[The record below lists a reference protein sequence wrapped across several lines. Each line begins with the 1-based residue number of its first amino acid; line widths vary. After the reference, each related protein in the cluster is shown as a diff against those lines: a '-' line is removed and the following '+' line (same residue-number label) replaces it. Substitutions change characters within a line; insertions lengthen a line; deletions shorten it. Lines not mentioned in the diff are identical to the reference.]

1 MATPSPDDYH
11 EDRAGFRLALDEFEA
26 RALRR
31 FERHSLQ
38 VDAQLDLSIDVAEL
52 RPQQPRRLYVAVS
65 GIHGIEGYAGS
76 AILRG
81 LLASILPGLDL
92 KSTGVLLVHAL
103 NPTGMYHR
111 RRVNEH
117 NVDLN
122 RNFAADGELLYQ
134 SDSAAYEQIAPILQP
149 AGPCADSAGDR
160 VRFLAAVA
168 RAIVRHGFAPLRQAT
183 LAGQYSSPSGLFYG
197 GSAAQ
202 AETRF
207 FQQCFETASRGYS
220 EILLTDLHT
229 GYGRRKQ
236 VSSLFARAD
245 SAEFQALAGHGALE
259 VRGRV
264 QAYAARGDL
273 VAFCQRTAKRHAPD
287 GIFNGVVVELG
298 TTGLGI
304 ATQLGDLYTLIRENQ
319 LRHHGSSTP
328 LAALRV
334 ARAFNELFNPSD
346 AGWRKHVVTQ
356 ALSHIRRLLGSRS
369 FL

>member
-11 EDRAGFRLALDEFEA
+11 EARAGFRLALDEFEA
-26 RALRR
+26 HVRR
-31 FERHSLQ
+31 RLERHSLL
-38 VDAQLDLSIDVAEL
+38 VDARLDLTIDAAVL
-52 RPQQPRRLYVAVS
+52 RLGRPRRLYVAVS
-65 GIHGIEGYAGS
+65 GTHGIEGYAGS
-76 AILRG
+76 AIQRG
-81 LLASILPGLDL
+81 LLTSVLPGMDFS
-92 KSTGVLLVHAL
+92 STDVLLVHGL

-122 RNFAADGELLYQ
+122 RNFAAEGELLYQ

-149 AGPCADSAGDR
+149 VGPCADSAR
-160 VRFLAAVA
+160 ERARFLAAVA
-168 RAIVRHGFAPLRQAT
+168 GAIVRHGFAPLRQAT
-183 LAGQYSSPSGLFYG
+183 LAGQYSSPGGLFYG

-202 AETRF
+202 VETSF
-207 FQQCFETASRGYS
+207 FQRCFESASRGCS

-229 GYGRRKQ
+229 GYGRRNQ

-245 SAEFQALAGHGALE
+245 SPEFQAVAAQGALE
-259 VRGRV
+259 VRGRD

-273 VAFCQRTAKRHAPD
+273 VAFCQRTAKRHAPE

-304 ATQLGDLYTLIRENQ
+304 ASQLGDLYTVIRENR
-319 LRHHGSSTP
+319 LRHHGTATP
-328 LAALRV
+328 AAAARI
-334 ARAFNELFNPSD
+334 ARAFGELFNPSD
-346 AGWRKHVVTQ
+346 PDWRKQVVV
-356 ALSHIRRLLGSRS
+356 ASLAHIQRLLGSRQ

>member
-1 MATPSPDDYH
+1 MTTPVPDDYH
-11 EDRAGFRLALDEFEA
+11 EARAGFRLALDEFEA

-31 FERHSLQ
+31 LERHSQ
-38 VDAQLDLSIDVAEL
+38 VIDADLDLSIDVAVL
-52 RPQQPRRLYVAVS
+52 RPAQPRRLYVAVS

-81 LLASILPGLDL
+81 LLASILPGLDFEN
-92 KSTGVLLVHAL
+92 TGVLLVHGL

-122 RNFAADGELLYQ
+122 RNFAVDGALLYQ
-134 SDSAAYEQIAPILQP
+134 SDSTAYEQVAPILQP
-149 AGPCADSAGDR
+149 VGPCADSAGDR

-168 RAIVRHGFAPLRQAT
+168 RAIIRHGFAPLRQAT
-183 LAGQYSSPSGLFYG
+183 LAGQYSSPHGLFYG

-202 AETRF
+202 VETSF
-207 FQQCFETASRGYS
+207 FQRCFETASRGYS

-229 GYGRRKQ
+229 GYGRRNQ

-245 SAEFQALAGHGALE
+245 SPEFQAVAGQGAPDA
-259 VRGRV
+259 RGRD

-273 VAFCQRTAKRHAPD
+273 VAFCHGTAKRHAPD
-287 GIFNGVVVELG
+287 GVFNGVVVEIG
-298 TTGLGI
+298 TTGLGV
-304 ATQLGDLYTLIRENQ
+304 ASQLGDLYTLVRENQ
-319 LRHHGSSTP
+319 LRHHGSATP
-328 LAALRV
+328 AAALQI
-334 ARAFNELFNPSD
+334 ARAFSELFNPSD
-346 AGWRKHVVTQ
+346 TGWREQTVV
-356 ALSHIRRLLGSRS
+356 ASLAHIQRLLGSRN

>member
-11 EDRAGFRLALDEFEA
+11 EARAGFRLALDEFEA
-26 RALRR
+26 RVGRR
-31 FERHSLQ
+31 FARHSQL
-38 VDAQLDLSIDVAEL
+38 VDAELDLSIDVAEL
-52 RPQQPRRLYVAVS
+52 RPAQAQRLYVVVS

-76 AILRG
+76 AIQRG
-81 LLASILPGLDL
+81 LLASVLPALNL
-92 KSTGVLLVHAL
+92 ESTGILLVHGL

-134 SDSAAYEQIAPILQP
+134 SDSAAYQQIASILQP
-149 AGPCADSAGDR
+149 VGACADSAGDR

-202 AETRF
+202 VETRF
-207 FQQCFETASRGYS
+207 FQECFETASRGYS

-229 GYGRRKQ
+229 GYGRREQ

-245 SAEFQALAGHGALE
+245 SPEFRALTGDGARD
-259 VRGRV
+259 VRGRD

-273 VAFCQRTAKRHAPD
+273 VAFCQRTTKHHAPD
-287 GIFNGVVVELG
+287 GVFNGVVVELG
-298 TTGLGI
+298 TTGLNI
-304 ATQLGDLYTLIRENQ
+304 ASQLGDLYTVIRENQ
-319 LRHHGSSTP
+319 LRQHGSATP
-328 LAALRV
+328 AAALRI
-334 ARAFNELFNPSD
+334 ARAFGELFNPSD
-346 AGWRKHVVTQ
+346 AGWRKQVVV
-356 ALSHIRRLLGSRS
+356 ASLAHIQRLLASRE

>member
-1 MATPSPDDYH
+1 MATPAPHEYH
-11 EDRAGFRLALDEFEA
+11 EARAGFRLALDEFEE
-26 RALRR
+26 RVGRR
-31 FERHSLQ
+31 FQRHSEL
-38 VDAQLDLSIDVAEL
+38 VDAELDLSIDVAEL
-52 RPQQPRRLYVAVS
+52 RPEQPRRLYVAVS
-65 GIHGIEGYAGS
+65 GIHGIEGYAGG

-81 LLASILPGLDL
+81 LLASVLPGLDFE
-92 KSTGVLLVHAL
+92 STGILLVHGL

-122 RNFAADGELLYQ
+122 RNFAADGTPLDP
-134 SDSAAYEQIAPILQP
+134 SDSAAYELVASILQP
-149 AGPCADSAGDR
+149 ARPCADSAGDR

-197 GSAAQ
+197 GSTAQ
-202 AETRF
+202 VETRF
-207 FQQCFETASRGYS
+207 FQQCFDRASRGYS
-220 EILLTDLHT
+220 EIQLTDLHT
-229 GYGRRKQ
+229 GYGRREQ
-236 VSSLFARAD
+236 VSSLFVRAD
-245 SAEFQALAGHGALE
+245 SLEFQALTGHGAPD
-259 VRGRV
+259 VRGRD

-304 ATQLGDLYTLIRENQ
+304 ASQLGDLYTLVRENQ
-319 LRHHGSSTP
+319 LRHHGYATP
-328 LAALRV
+328 AAALRV
-334 ARAFNELFNPSD
+334 AHAFGELFDPSD
-346 AGWRKHVVTQ
+346 PGWRKQVVV
-356 ALSHIRRLLGSRS
+356 ASLAHIQRLLGSRH